1 MHPFRARPKLSLMKA
16 FSLLLAALLI
26 PAAAPAQSGDRVE
39 RLLAG
44 LADAPGPS
52 GFEEDVRR
60 IVVREVRP
68 LADSISYDGLGSV
81 IAVHGGAGPKI
92 MLDAHMDEL
101 GGMVRRVTPT
111 GFLSMQMLGGW
122 LDQALP
128 DQRWVII
135 GRKGPVPAVT
145 GIRDVHVV
153 PAEERTRVFP
163 RDSLYLD
170 VGARTPAEVE
180 ALGIGPGDPV
190 VPDAP
195 FRALAGGRYLGKAW
209 DDRVGIAVVIEALR
223 RLRAQGHPNR
233 LYLAATVQEEIGLR
247 GARTA
252 ADLIKPDIGIAIE
265 GGITGDS
272 PGRSP
277 EETQAV
283 LGGGPGIFLYDSSAI
298 PNRKMAALVADT
310 AARAG
315 IPLQRDLV
323 QGYGDDSAAI
333 QATAGGVP
341 TVNLVV
347 PARYTHAHNGVIDRA
362 DFDRTVDLVV
372 ALIKRLD
379 APTVARLKDFAPD

>member
-1 MHPFRARPKLSLMKA
+1 MIRSAAILMLFAASTGTAARAP
-16 FSLLLAALLI
+16 
-26 PAAAPAQSGDRVE
+26 GDRTE
-39 RLLAG
+39 RLLAE
-44 LADAPGPS
+44 LANASGPS
-52 GFEEDVRR
+52 GFEESVRA
-60 IVVREVRP
+60 VMVRELKP
-68 LADSISYDGLGSV
+68 ISDTLRFDGVGSV
-81 IAVHGGAGPKI
+81 IARTGSTGPKI

-101 GGMVRRVTPT
+101 GGVVRRVTPT

-135 GRKGPVPAVT
+135 GSKGPVKAVT
-145 GIRDVHVV
+145 GIRDIHVV
-153 PAEERTRVFP
+153 PADERTKVFA

-170 VGARTPAEVE
+170 VGARTAADVA

-195 FRALAGGRYLGKAW
+195 FEVLAGGTRYLGKAW
-209 DDRVGIAVVIEALR
+209 DDRVGCAVVIEAMR
-223 RLRAQGHPNR
+223 RLHAGGHPNQ
-233 LYLAATVQEEIGLR
+233 LFVAATVQEEIGLR

-252 ADLIKPDIGIAIE
+252 ADIIQPDIGIAIE

-272 PGRSP
+272 PGRNP

-283 LGGGPGIFLYDSSAI
+283 LGEGPGIFLYDSSTL
-298 PNRKMAALVADT
+298 PNRRFVALVREVA
-310 AARAG
+310 AARS

-333 QATAGGVP
+333 QATNGGVP

-347 PARYTHAHNGVIDRA
+347 PARYTHAHNGIIDRA
-362 DFDRTVDLVV
+362 DFDRMVDLVV
-372 ALIKRLD
+372 ALIERLD
-379 APTVARLKDFAPD
+379 APTVARLKDFAP

>member
-1 MHPFRARPKLSLMKA
+1 MRRFTI
-16 FSLLLAALLI
+16 LAALALAS
-26 PAAAPAQSGDRVE
+26 PAGAASPDRTE
-39 RLLAG
+39 RLLAE

-52 GFEEDVRR
+52 GYEEAVR
-60 IVVREVRP
+60 VVMVRE
-68 LADSISYDGLGSV
+68 LAPMADKISYDGVGSV
-81 IAVHGGAGPKI
+81 IAQQGSTGPKV

-135 GRKGPVPAVT
+135 GRKGPVHAVT
-145 GIRDVHVV
+145 GIRDIHVV
-153 PAEERTRVFP
+153 PAEERTKVFP

-170 VGARTPAEVE
+170 VGARTAAEVE

-190 VPDAP
+190 VPDSP
-195 FRALAGGRYLGKAW
+195 FVALPGGRYLGKAW
-209 DDRVGIAVVIEALR
+209 DDRVGCAVVIEAFR
-223 RLRAQGHPNR
+223 RLKASGHPNQ
-233 LYLAATVQEEIGLR
+233 LIVAATVQEEIGLR

-252 ADLIKPDIGIAIE
+252 ADVIKPDVGIAIE

-277 EETQAV
+277 EETQAT
-283 LGGGPGIFLYDSSAI
+283 LGAGPGLFLYDSSTL
-298 PNRKMAALVADT
+298 PNRRFVALVGAV
-310 AARAG
+310 AAAKG

-341 TVNLVV
+341 TINLVV
-347 PARYTHAHNGVIDRA
+347 PARYTHAHNGIIDRA
-362 DFDRTVDLVV
+362 DFDRMVDLVV
-372 ALIKRLD
+372 ALIGRLD
-379 APTVARLKDFAPD
+379 ASTVAKLRTFGPDQ